1 LRDFIEFSFYGERD
15 IMREISRR
23 MDSSRKSGKT
33 GREGGILLWAC
44 PDPKNPS
51 GFRLGRVTGSIL

>member
-33 GREGGILLWAC
+33 GREWGILFWAC
-44 PDPKNPS
+44 PPAKNP
-51 GFRLGRVTGSIL
+51 V